1 VSREKESTVQISKL
15 PNWNNQTNSY
25 LACLRAVKKPAADQL
40 HQTPFS
46 PLESKLNSAL
56 NDVSGALSPK
66 VVGQMSPSFI
76 RELRA

>member
-1 VSREKESTVQISKL
+1 M
-15 PNWNNQTNSY
+15 
-25 LACLRAVKKPAADQL
+25 KKPAADQL